1 MGTMKGLPEIKREKG
16 FTLLEVMIALLIL
29 SIGLLGLAGLQIAST
44 KSNSF
49 SNQMT
54 IGITLGQDG
63 LEILRNL
70 EYDDT
75 QLNAGNHTDS
85 DNPLRRLGDMGFNRS
100 WTVSEDAA
108 NKLKTIT
115 VTVQWPD
122 PDNTHNVQ
130 FTTVKTQ

>member
-75 QLNAGNHTDS
+75 QLNAGNHPDS

>member
-1 MGTMKGLPEIKREKG
+1 MRRAFG

-108 NKLKTIT
+108 NQLKTIT

-122 PDNTHNVQ
+122 PDNTHSVQ

>member
-108 NKLKTIT
+108 NQLKTIT

-122 PDNTHNVQ
+122 PDNTHSVQ

>member
-1 MGTMKGLPEIKREKG
+1 MKGLPEIKREKG

-75 QLNAGNHTDS
+75 QLNAGNHPDS